1 MSNDCNLCELKIPS
15 ESPEMAVFN
24 VFNNFIEQL
33 VECADENWCP
43 SHVEMIKRLILSV
56 LSGVDYAEVDEHM
69 ICDFFEQYCSDE
81 KNLNHAFHENN
92 GEWISIME
100 QLPPTETYI
109 LLSFSNF
116 SVPIIGRYEEDDNGN
131 GNFYA
136 GDEDE
141 TLLSQDMYVNAWQP
155 LPEPYSELITGV

>member
-81 KNLNHAFHENN
+81 KNLNHAFHENVDMEKLIEFLKKEFPN
-92 GEWISIME
+92 GIQMFNTRNI
-100 QLPPTETYI
+100 
-109 LLSFSNF
+109 
-116 SVPIIGRYEEDDNGN
+116 V
-131 GNFYA
+131 
-136 GDEDE
+136 GD
-141 TLLSQDMYVNAWQP
+141 TMYDI
-155 LPEPYSELITGV
+155 YSEDGIVVDYCYGYEYIEVFGLSDEEFNRLDAEING